1 MGSPIV
7 RDSVGAID
15 LIVVEFGVDE
25 RADVFPDDVAFE
37 GDFDEAAVR
46 AFGDE
51 GVAIRE
57 ALDGADEDAV
67 EPAVVDERCTTAIA
81 SGILPDDFECV
92 RIEFDY
98 A

>member
-1 MGSPIV
+1 MGSPIIGNP
-7 RDSVGAID
+7 VGAVD
-15 LIVVEFGVDE
+15 LIVVELGVDE
-25 RADVFPDDVAFE
+25 RADVFPDDVATG
-37 GDFDEAAVR
+37 GDFDEAAVG

-51 GVAIRE
+51 GVAVWE

-67 EPAVVDERCTTAIA
+67 EAAVVDERCTTALA

-92 RIEFDY
+92 RIEFDD